1 MKLNK
6 IVIIW
11 FMLIG
16 VIFAD
21 QLSTITANKVLK
33 AGVKADFE
41 PFGFLDSNNQLVGFD
56 VDIAKFIAKELG
68 VEIELIPVTS
78 ANRIE
83 MLLNNNID
91 IIAAS
96 MTHKKTR
103 DKDIDFS
110 ISYYFDGQGILAKSS
125 STASNYNDFQG
136 KKIATLAGSVS
147 GKVFEA
153 ISPLAKISYYD
164 TADLLLA
171 AFEKGEIDAITS
183 DSTFLSEKAKKSN
196 GKYKM
201 IGKPFT
207 IEPYAV
213 GMRENE
219 SNFRDEI
226 NFAIQKMVKTGYYD
240 EIYLKWL
247 GQKPSVRPE
256 LWP

>member
-1 MKLNK
+1 MISQYVAEKTVSLN
-6 IVIIW
+6 
-11 FMLIG
+11 
-16 VIFAD
+16 
-21 QLSTITANKVLK
+21 
-33 AGVKADFE
+33 
-41 PFGFLDSNNQLVGFD
+41 
-56 VDIAKFIAKELG
+56 
-68 VEIELIPVTS
+68 PV
-78 ANRIE
+78 
-83 MLLNNNID
+83 
-91 IIAAS
+91 
-96 MTHKKTR
+96 
-103 DKDIDFS
+103 DFS
-110 ISYYFDGQGILAKSS
+110 PIYD
-125 STASNYNDFQG
+125 D
-136 KKIATLAGSVS
+136 
-147 GKVFEA
+147 KVFPCVFK
-153 ISPLAKISYYD
+153 SLYGK
-164 TADLLLA
+164 

-256 LWP
+256 LWT